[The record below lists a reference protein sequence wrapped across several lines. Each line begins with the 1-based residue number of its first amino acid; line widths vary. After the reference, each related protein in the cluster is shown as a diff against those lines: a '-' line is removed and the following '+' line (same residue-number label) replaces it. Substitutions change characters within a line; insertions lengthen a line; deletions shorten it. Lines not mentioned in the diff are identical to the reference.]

1 MAEKNS
7 EQRMWF
13 DPKDYGLPYVEVKP
27 LHNPKSEAT
36 KNLDSESK
44 EKKGLSLN
52 IGSSRWE

>member
-44 EKKGLSLN
+44 EKK
-52 IGSSRWE
+52 